1 LDFSGGCLVDD
12 RKMSTGPN
20 SASSATSSPPGPNNM
35 QQLDQSLQSL
45 FAAATDY
52 SIAEMEQADA
62 IAVAQSLGLGS
73 LSALVGNS
81 SGSSSS
87 SSSRS
92 SSGKSSLSP
101 AQARQHDTAT
111 RQKLQQVAVGLQRFE
126 QQCDQLVMEMEV
138 RQHYQQQ

>member
-1 LDFSGGCLVDD
+1 
-12 RKMSTGPN
+12 MSIGTG
-20 SASSATSSPPGPNNM
+20 SASIGTGSAATTAISNDTTTSPNDNM

-45 FAAATDY
+45 FSAATDY

-81 SGSSSS
+81 SSSSS
-87 SSSRS
+87 SSGSRR

-138 RQHYQQQ
+138 RQHYNTQ